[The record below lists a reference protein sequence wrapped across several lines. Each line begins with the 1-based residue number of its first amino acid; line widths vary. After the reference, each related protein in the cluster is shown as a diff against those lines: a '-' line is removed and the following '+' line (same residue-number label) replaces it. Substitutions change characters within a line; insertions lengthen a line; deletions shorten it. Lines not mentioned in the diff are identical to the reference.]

1 MIQILLLGKGKTGR
15 KSLHY
20 LMQDPLGTLIHILEV
35 TKKRGDLKGYHC

>member
-1 MIQILLLGKGKTGR
+1 MIQILLLCKDF
-15 KSLHY
+15 LPVLPY